1 MLRIGRIDYVNCDPL
16 FVGLAPGPGRE
27 LTAAVPSE
35 LNRRMRSGLLDLSAI
50 SSIEYARGGEL
61 YGRVPGVG
69 ISASGPIQSVLLLS
83 PEPVTALEGRTVY
96 LCTESATTVVLLK
109 ILMRHR
115 FRVEPRYES
124 WELSGGL
131 PPGPVLIIG
140 DPALAARATPS
151 HGHVYDLADEWVRM
165 TGLPMTFALVCFRRE
180 AERQQS
186 EEIQRLSRLFQ
197 ENARRWPEDLEAVA
211 APAAARMRLPL
222 PLVRAYLLGLQF
234 RFEERHAAG
243 LALYFRM
250 AGELGELE
258 NAPSLAE
265 SSAADCQLTREG

>member
-1 MLRIGRIDYVNCDPL
+1 MAAAPGWPRGARAWYPARPVLRIGRIDYVNCDPL

-27 LTAAVPSE
+27 ITAAVPSE
-35 LNRRMRSGLLDLSAI
+35 LNRRMRCGLLDLSAI

-131 PPGPVLIIG
+131 PPGPVMIIG
-140 DPALAARATPS
+140 DPALAAR
-151 HGHVYDLADEWVRM
+151 VV
-165 TGLPMTFALVCFRRE
+165 
-180 AERQQS
+180 AEFVS
-186 EEIQRLSRLFQ
+186 ASRA
-197 ENARRWPEDLEAVA
+197 E
-211 APAAARMRLPL
+211 
-222 PLVRAYLLGLQF
+222 
-234 RFEERHAAG
+234 
-243 LALYFRM
+243 
-250 AGELGELE
+250 
-258 NAPSLAE
+258 LAE
-265 SSAADCQLTREG
+265 FIRGLDPPDR